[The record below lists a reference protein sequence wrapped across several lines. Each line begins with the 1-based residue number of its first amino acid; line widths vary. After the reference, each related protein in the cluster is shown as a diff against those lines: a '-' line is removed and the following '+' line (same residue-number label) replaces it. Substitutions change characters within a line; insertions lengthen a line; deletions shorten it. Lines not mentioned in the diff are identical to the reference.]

1 MKGHPYLSD
10 ARVEEYNKHEQ
21 DLKKLKMVYRKYKSA
36 DEYDKMFRCDE
47 SGSYG
52 AYVNSVNS
60 GNKKIRRNMK
70 GRKID
75 DFYKKIKTDLKD
87 IDDPLVL
94 EIMADID
101 TDNFMPKQLTFANGI
116 IPNKVHKDEMKM
128 ILKNASLY
136 YYFHFIYHITLVLFL
151 KTVRKMVEMDG

>member
-1 MKGHPYLSD
+1 
-10 ARVEEYNKHEQ
+10 
-21 DLKKLKMVYRKYKSA
+21 
-36 DEYDKMFRCDE
+36 
-47 SGSYG
+47 
-52 AYVNSVNS
+52 
-60 GNKKIRRNMK
+60 MK

-136 YYFHFIYHITLVLFL
+136 LPFLNEKDESGLTIAERILKLFSFHIPYYIGPVSENSEKNGGNGWVIRKESGQVLPWNI
-151 KTVRKMVEMDG
+151 KDKIDYT